1 MFYGVNFHIMWGSL
15 VECSTLFILV
25 RILLFLEL
33 QIWYYLILSQR
44 MDDAPIFAKS
54 SNEIVRKQLQQ
65 RNS

>member
-44 MDDAPIFAKS
+44 MDDAAIFAKS